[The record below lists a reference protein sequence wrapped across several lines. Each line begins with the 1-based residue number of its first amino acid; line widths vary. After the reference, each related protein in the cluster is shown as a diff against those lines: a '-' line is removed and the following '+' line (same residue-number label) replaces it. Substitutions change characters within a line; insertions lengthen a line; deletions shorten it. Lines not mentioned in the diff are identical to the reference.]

1 MQKCKEF
8 HYWWAKLNTYSPET
22 PMDVGWLEVR
32 VVVEEARDGGCGRGE
47 RKLGAQPTTRAEPSY
62 RIRTFI

>member
-8 HYWWAKLNTYSPET
+8 HYWKAKLNTYSPET

-32 VVVEEARDGGCGRGE
+32 VVVEEARDGEKWEGREKAGSATDDQS
-47 RKLGAQPTTRAEPSY
+47 RAQLSN
-62 RIRTFI
+62 